1 MAHLIVR
8 EILKV
13 KGISIKELAS
23 MLSISPS
30 AASQLLAN
38 PYPSTQVLQR
48 IADAIGVDI
57 IDFFAQ
63 GKSYINGFLEF
74 KNEVYSI
81 KSRWELL
88 QVIDKVD
95 GIAHLKS
102 FRLPNEHKMEIM
114 HFIST
119 SIKAGHNNAMMA
131 RYGVNKIFTLT
142 YDAQSKMVS
151 LTLCIGDG
159 KIEFKTYDV
168 KNYEKKDNFTDPE
181 STILLESILAE
192 IERIDKEGDRS

>member
-1 MAHLIVR
+1 MANLIIR

-74 KNEVYSI
+74 KNEIYSI
-81 KSRWELL
+81 KSRWELW

-102 FRLPNEHKMEIM
+102 FRLPREHEFEIM
-114 HFIST
+114 NFISV
-119 SIKAGHNNAMMA
+119 SIRDGKDDSMMA
-131 RYGVNKIFTLT
+131 RYGINKIFTLS
-142 YDAQSKMVS
+142 YDAQTEKISV
-151 LTLCIGDG
+151 TLCIGDEDI
-159 KIEFKTYDV
+159 KFNIFDIKKYKTGNDLSPTEM
-168 KNYEKKDNFTDPE
+168 NG
-181 STILLESILAE
+181 LLEDI
-192 IERIDKEGDRS
+192 ITMIDGIPRS

>member
-1 MAHLIVR
+1 MANLIIR

-74 KNEVYSI
+74 KNEIYSI
-81 KSRWELL
+81 KSRWELW

-102 FRLPNEHKMEIM
+102 FRLPREYEFEIM
-114 HFIST
+114 NFISV
-119 SIKAGHNNAMMA
+119 SIRDGKDDSMMA
-131 RYGVNKIFTLT
+131 RYGINKIFTLS
-142 YDAQSKMVS
+142 YDAQTERISV
-151 LTLCIGDG
+151 TLCIGDG
-159 KIEFKTYDV
+159 DIKFNIFDIKKYKTGNDLSPTEI
-168 KNYEKKDNFTDPE
+168 N
-181 STILLESILAE
+181 SLLEDI
-192 IERIDKEGDRS
+192 ITMIDGIPRS